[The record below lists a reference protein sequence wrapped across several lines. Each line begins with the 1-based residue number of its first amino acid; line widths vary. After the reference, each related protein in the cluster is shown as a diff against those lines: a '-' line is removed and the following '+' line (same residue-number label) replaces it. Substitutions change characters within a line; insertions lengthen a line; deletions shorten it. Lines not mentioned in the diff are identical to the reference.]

1 MSKKIQENNHSTL
14 YKRQNVCY
22 YKNEIRQ
29 NVCFRKK
36 GAFMLITKSISE
48 KVRAKRGKEDLTK
61 CRVAILLGVSR
72 TTLAKIEKGNYDA
85 PKRIY
90 ESVMNWLIEDL

>member
-1 MSKKIQENNHSTL
+1 
-14 YKRQNVCY
+14 
-22 YKNEIRQ
+22 
-29 NVCFRKK
+29 
-36 GAFMLITKSISE
+36 MLITKSISE
-48 KVRAKRGKEDLTK
+48 KVRVKRGKEDLTK
-61 CRVAILLGVSR
+61 SRVAILLGVSR